1 MDGSTVL
8 RLVNLNLLPVLR
20 QLLKTRSV
28 SRTAEDLNLTQSAIS
43 ASLRKLRDL
52 FGDELL
58 VMRGREMVLTK
69 RAESLIAPLESV
81 MAATEHL
88 IGMPQFDPTTERRE
102 FRVASADYITALLAP
117 RLLPYLTEH
126 APGISLQ
133 IVIGG
138 QRTALDI
145 QQGIIDLIIAP
156 ERISEWL
163 NIPFTD
169 RDGPYEYEV
178 LLEDRLVC
186 IAAQDDPDIDSE
198 ISLETYLAKQHASFY
213 LRRELHASVEI
224 ETLRRL
230 GLQQHNQ
237 ILLQEFTLLP
247 MIVAATRNIA
257 VIPETIATMY
267 ARILPIR
274 ILTPP
279 ISFAP
284 VRLVMVWAKSRTRE
298 AAHAWFRQA
307 VGDAI
312 RANRNEERT

>member
-1 MDGSTVL
+1 MDRSMAL

-20 QLLKTRSV
+20 QLLRTRSV
-28 SRTAEDLNLTQSAIS
+28 SRTAEELNLTQSAIS
-43 ASLRKLRDL
+43 ASLRKLRVL
-52 FGDELL
+52 FDDELL
-58 VMRGREMVLTK
+58 ILRGREMVLTN

-88 IGMPQFDPTTERRE
+88 IGMPEFDPATEKRE

-117 RLLPYLTEH
+117 NLLPYLSEH

-138 QRTALDI
+138 QRTALDL

-156 ERISEWL
+156 EQISEWL

-169 RDGPYEYEV
+169 PESPFDYEI

-186 IAAQDDPDIDSE
+186 IAAQEDPDIDDE
-198 ISLETYLAKQHASFY
+198 ISINTYLAKQHASFY

-224 ETLRRL
+224 ETLRNL

-247 MIVAATRNIA
+247 MIVARTRNIA
-257 VIPETIATMY
+257 VIPETIAAMY
-267 ARILPIR
+267 AEILPIR

-279 ISFAP
+279 IKFAP
-284 VRLVMVWAKSRTRE
+284 VRLVM
-298 AAHAWFRQA
+298 AW
-307 VGDAI
+307 
-312 RANRNEERT
+312 